1 MTLSVDDKRTLSDVR
16 FAKAT
21 TGERTGPTD
30 GARHAASRRRFCFIA
45 GALLLLATAGCAE
58 PVTGSSDRADEITRL
73 PRALSAAEVEIIQA
87 NNRFAFDLL
96 DQANRPNGNLLISP
110 LSASMALGMTM
121 NGASGDTWSQMR
133 DMLGVPSLPEEE
145 INASYLSLL
154 ELLVG
159 LDPAVET
166 AIGNSVWTRQGFP
179 VHSDFLDTVRES
191 FHAEVEELDFA
202 SPAASERIN
211 EWVRAATRGRIE
223 DIVPARI
230 PHAVV
235 MYLINAIYFKGSWT
249 LRFDPSDTRP
259 EPFHLDDGSTRTVP
273 LMTLQG
279 EFSYQ
284 ETSRFQAVDLP
295 YGGRAFSMTV
305 LLPQYGVSVD
315 DLATSL
321 GEVAWTEIADS
332 FHATDMQLFL
342 PRFRMAYERTLN
354 DDLAALGMVDA
365 FDHRADFTRLSPVE
379 GLLISEV
386 KQKSWVDVNE
396 EGTEAAA
403 ATVVAVRETSARP
416 VVRADRPFLFLI
428 RERLSGTILFVG
440 KLASPPKS

>member
-1 MTLSVDDKRTLSDVR
+1 MGS
-16 FAKAT
+16 T
-21 TGERTGPTD
+21 TPGERTGPTG
-30 GARHAASRRRFCFIA
+30 GARHAASRRRSCSIA

-58 PVTGSSDRADEITRL
+58 PVTGSSDRVDEITRL
-73 PRALSAAEVEIIQA
+73 PRALRAAEVEIIQA

-96 DQANRPNGNLLISP
+96 DQANLPNGNLLISP
-110 LSASMALGMTM
+110 LSASMALAMTM

-133 DMLGVPSLPEEE
+133 DMLGVSSLAEEE
-145 INASYLSLL
+145 INASYRSLL

-159 LDPAVET
+159 LDPAAET
-166 AIGNSVWTRQGFP
+166 AIANSVWTRQDFP

-191 FHAEVEELDFA
+191 FHAEAAELDFT

-211 EWVRAATRGRIE
+211 EWVKAATRGRIE

-230 PHAVV
+230 PAAVV
-235 MYLINAIYFKGSWT
+235 MYLINAISFKGPWT

-273 LMTLQG
+273 LMTLRG
-279 EFSYQ
+279 ELSYQ
-284 ETSRFQAVDLP
+284 ESSRFQAVDLP
-295 YGGRAFSMTV
+295 YGGGAFSMTV

-315 DLATSL
+315 ELARSL
-321 GEVAWTEIADS
+321 GAVEWNEIAES
-332 FHATDMQLFL
+332 FRKTEMRLFL
-342 PRFRMAYERTLN
+342 PRFQMAYERTLN
-354 DDLAALGMVDA
+354 DDLAALGMVNA
-365 FDHRADFTRLSPVE
+365 FDHRADFTRLSPVA

-403 ATVVAVRETSARP
+403 ATVVAVRETSAS
-416 VVRADRPFLFLI
+416 VFRADRPFLFFI
-428 RERLSGTILFVG
+428 RERLSGTILFAG
-440 KLASPPKS
+440 KLASPPKG

>member
-1 MTLSVDDKRTLSDVR
+1 MAVAGCGGHVTGPSDV
-16 FAKAT
+16 
-21 TGERTGPTD
+21 
-30 GARHAASRRRFCFIA
+30 
-45 GALLLLATAGCAE
+45 
-58 PVTGSSDRADEITRL
+58 DEITRL
-73 PRALSAAEVEIIQA
+73 PRALSATEVEIITA

-96 DQANRPNGNLLISP
+96 AQVNRPNGNLLLSP

-121 NGASGDTWSQMR
+121 NGARGDTWSQMR
-133 DMLGVPSLPEEE
+133 DVLGVGSLAEEE
-145 INASYLSLL
+145 INASYESLFG
-154 ELLVG
+154 LLVG

-179 VHSDFLDTVRES
+179 VHSDFLDAVREN
-191 FHAEVEELDFA
+191 FHAEAAELDFA

-211 EWVRAATRGRIE
+211 QWVKAATRGRIE

-230 PHAVV
+230 PAAVV
-235 MYLINAIYFKGSWT
+235 MYLINAISFKGPWT
-249 LRFDPSDTRP
+249 FRFDPSDTRP

-273 LMTLQG
+273 LMTLRG
-279 EFSYQ
+279 DISYQ
-284 ETSRFQAVDLP
+284 ENSRFQAVDLP

-305 LLPQYGVSVD
+305 LLPQHGVNVD

-321 GEVAWTEIADS
+321 DAVEWKQIADS
-332 FHATDMQLFL
+332 FRETEMQLFL

-365 FDHRADFTRLSPVE
+365 FDHRADFTRLSPAD

-386 KQKSWVDVNE
+386 KQESWVDVNE
-396 EGTEAAA
+396 EGTEAAS
-403 ATVVAVRETSARP
+403 ATVVAVLETSAS
-416 VVRADRPFLFLI
+416 VFRADRPFLFLI

-440 KLASPPKS
+440 KLASPPRG

>member
-1 MTLSVDDKRTLSDVR
+1 MGV
-16 FAKAT
+16 T
-21 TGERTGPTD
+21 TTRRDAGPAD
-30 GARHAASRRRFCFIA
+30 RARHAARRRRFPPIP
-45 GALLLLATAGCAE
+45 GALLLLAVAGCGGH
-58 PVTGSSDRADEITRL
+58 VTGPSDGVDEITRL
-73 PRALSAAEVEIIQA
+73 PRALSATEVEIITA

-96 DQANRPNGNLLISP
+96 AQVNRPNGNLLLSP

-121 NGASGDTWSQMR
+121 NGAMGDTWSQMR
-133 DMLGVPSLPEEE
+133 DVLGVGSLAEGE
-145 INASYLSLL
+145 INASYQSLL
-154 ELLVG
+154 GLLVG

-179 VHSDFLDTVRES
+179 VHTDFLDAVRES
-191 FHAEVEELDFA
+191 FHAEAAELDFA

-211 EWVRAATRGRIE
+211 QWVKAATHGRIE

-230 PHAVV
+230 PAAVV
-235 MYLINAIYFKGSWT
+235 MYLINAISFKGPWT

-259 EPFHLDDGSTRTVP
+259 KPFHLDDGSTRTVP
-273 LMTLQG
+273 LMTLRG
-279 EFSYQ
+279 DLSYQ
-284 ETSRFQAVDLP
+284 ENSRFRAVDLP

-305 LLPQYGVSVD
+305 LLPQHGVSVD
-315 DLATSL
+315 DLATTL
-321 GEVAWTEIADS
+321 GAEEWKGIADS
-332 FHATDMQLFL
+332 FRETEMQLFL

-365 FDHRADFTRLSPVE
+365 FDHRADFARLSPVD

-396 EGTEAAA
+396 EGTEAAS
-403 ATVVAVRETSARP
+403 ATVVAVLETSAS
-416 VVRADRPFLFLI
+416 VFRADRPFLFLI

-440 KLASPPKS
+440 KLASPPRI

>member
-1 MTLSVDDKRTLSDVR
+1 MRAS
-16 FAKAT
+16 AH
-21 TGERTGPTD
+21 
-30 GARHAASRRRFCFIA
+30 HAARRRSFSIA
-45 GALLLLATAGCAE
+45 GALLLLATAGCAG
-58 PVTGSSDRADEITRL
+58 PVTGSPDRADEITRL
-73 PRALSAAEVEIIQA
+73 PRALSAAEVEIITA

-96 DQANRPNGNLLISP
+96 MHANRPHDNLLISP

-121 NGASGDTWSQMR
+121 NGASEDTLSQMR
-133 DMLGVPSLPEEE
+133 DMLGVGSLAEEE
-145 INASYLSLL
+145 INASYQSLI

-179 VHSDFLDTVRES
+179 VHSDFLDTVRDS
-191 FHAEVEELDFA
+191 FHAEAAELDFA
-202 SPAASERIN
+202 SPAASMRIN
-211 EWVRAATRGRIE
+211 EWVKAATNGRIA

-230 PHAVV
+230 PAAVV
-235 MYLINAIYFKGSWT
+235 MYLINAIYFEGPWT
-249 LRFDPSDTRP
+249 LRFDASDTRP
-259 EPFHLDDGSTRTVP
+259 EPFHLDDGSIRTVP
-273 LMTLQG
+273 LMTLRGDLSHQG
-279 EFSYQ
+279 N
-284 ETSRFQAVDLP
+284 SRFQAVDLP
-295 YGGRAFSMTV
+295 YGGGAFSMTV
-305 LLPQYGVSVD
+305 LLPRHGVSVD

-321 GEVAWTEIADS
+321 GSVEWQEIADS
-332 FHATDMQLFL
+332 FRATEMQLFL

-365 FDHRADFTRLSPVE
+365 FDHRADFTRLSPVD

-403 ATVVAVRETSARP
+403 ATVVAVRETSAT
-416 VVRADRPFLFLI
+416 VFRADRPFLFLI

-440 KLASPPKS
+440 KLASPPRS

>member
-1 MTLSVDDKRTLSDVR
+1 MTKRELAD
-16 FAKAT
+16 
-21 TGERTGPTD
+21 PTD
-30 GARHAASRRRFCFIA
+30 RAHRAARRFRFIP
-45 GALLLLATAGCAE
+45 GALLLFVAAGCGESVTNPSDDAE
-58 PVTGSSDRADEITRL
+58 EITQL
-73 PRALSAAEVEIIQA
+73 PRALSTAEVEVIAA
-87 NNRFAFDLL
+87 NNRFAFGLL
-96 DQANRPNGNLLISP
+96 AQANLPDGNLFLSP

-121 NGASGDTWSQMR
+121 NGAAGETWSQMR
-133 DMLGVPSLPEEE
+133 DALGFGSLAEEE
-145 INASYLSLL
+145 INASYESLL
-154 ELLVG
+154 GLLVG

-191 FHAEVEELDFA
+191 FHAEAEELDFA

-211 EWVRAATRGRIE
+211 EWVKAATRGRIE

-230 PHAVV
+230 PAAVV

-249 LRFDPSDTRP
+249 VRFDPSDTRP
-259 EPFHLDDGSTRTVP
+259 EPFYLDDGSTRTVP
-273 LMTLQG
+273 LMTLRG
-279 EFSYQ
+279 ETSYH

-305 LLPQYGVSVD
+305 LLPRYGVSVD

-321 GEVAWTEIADS
+321 GAAQWKEIAEG
-332 FHATDMQLFL
+332 FRETEMQLFL

-365 FDHRADFTRLSPVE
+365 FDHRADFTRLSPVA
-379 GLLISEV
+379 GLSISEV

-403 ATVVAVRETSARP
+403 ATVVAVRETSAS
-416 VVRADRPFLFLI
+416 VFRADRPFLFLI

-440 KLASPPKS
+440 KLANPPDG